1 MTNKHYM
8 TYKHYIL
15 ANHLP
20 DCMDSLRRYNEEYNL
35 LWPILNGEGQ
45 QQYLDATYKYRFIE
59 HMD

>member
-1 MTNKHYM
+1 M

-20 DCMDSLRRYNEEYNL
+20 DCMDNLRRYNEEYNF
-35 LWPILNGEGQ
+35 LWPVLNSEGQ